1 MDSDPLQTFQP
12 HSAHSQGQPR
22 QHWDLRNLAR
32 AALGRGQLER
42 LENKIKGQNNILK
55 YPWTSLSLE
64 RLITDLIHQQQLR
77 AAAAG
82 PGPGSMEMWF
92 PRCQRHH

>member
-12 HSAHSQGQPR
+12 HSAHSQDQPGQDPGP
-22 QHWDLRNLAR
+22 QEPAR

-42 LENKIKGQNNILK
+42 LGNKIKGQNDILK

-64 RLITDLIHQQQLR
+64 RLIT
-77 AAAAG
+77 AG
-82 PGPGSMEMWF
+82 T
-92 PRCQRHH
+92 H